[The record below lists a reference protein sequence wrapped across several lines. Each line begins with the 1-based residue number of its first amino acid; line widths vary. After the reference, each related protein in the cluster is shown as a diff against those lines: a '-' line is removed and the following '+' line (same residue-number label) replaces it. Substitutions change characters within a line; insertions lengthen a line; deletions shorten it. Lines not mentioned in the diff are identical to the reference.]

1 MVLSDI
7 KINIQNEKPKMKPRE
22 MAVTKSDNN
31 YNNEIYTYTYTP
43 MNKVKTLQQKQST
56 VD

>member
-31 YNNEIYTYTYTP
+31 YNNGMYLCTYAP
-43 MNKVKTLQQKQST
+43 ICKSKQ
-56 VD
+56 